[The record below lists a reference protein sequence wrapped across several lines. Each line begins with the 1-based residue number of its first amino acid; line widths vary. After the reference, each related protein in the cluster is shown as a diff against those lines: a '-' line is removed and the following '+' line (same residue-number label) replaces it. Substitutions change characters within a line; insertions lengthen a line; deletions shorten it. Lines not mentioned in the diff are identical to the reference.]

1 MLDKKL
7 AFGGA
12 FLMSKYTY
20 EEKLEAVL
28 RVVNDNMSCVESAR
42 ILGADKEV
50 VRCWTARYNH
60 FGPEGL
66 IMKHGTYSGDF
77 KLSVIKYMHDNH
89 LSMFETAVKFGIP
102 DKSTIRK
109 WERTY
114 YEEGEQGLYVD
125 RRGRKPKMSFGKIK
139 KKELNKE
146 TKEDLIA
153 EVQRLR
159 MENEYLKKLQ
169 ALVQERIS
177 REDGKKQ

>member
-1 MLDKKL
+1 
-7 AFGGA
+7 
-12 FLMSKYTY
+12 MSKYTY

-28 RVVNDNMSCVESAR
+28 RVIDKGMSYGESAR
-42 ILGADKEV
+42 ILGTCKEV
-50 VRCWTARYNH
+50 VRRWTARYNQ
-60 FGPEGL
+60 FGTEGL
-66 IMKHGTYSGDF
+66 LMKHGTYSGDF

-89 LSMFETAVKFGIP
+89 LSLFQAAVKFGIP
-102 DKSTIRK
+102 NESTLGK
-109 WERTY
+109 WERIY
-114 YEEGEQGLYVD
+114 YEEGAQGLYVD
-125 RRGRKPKMSFGKIK
+125 RRGRKSKMSSGKIK
-139 KKELNKE
+139 KKELNEE